1 MGRLKVFIDN
11 REKHRVSEAIEFFN
25 GFKDYETSVAELK
38 TGDYVCGNCCVEYKT
53 TGDFVSSVRNRRIFK
68 QAIRMSESYTNH
80 YVFIETEHA
89 AIKEAG
95 YEMPEIKLVAC
106 MPNCPVYDFVHIS
119 DGQLTNS
126 GKKRLF
132 GSGYKDQTMFELF
145 CPKTHIDS
153 LTCPTFVSTCKRDFL
168 RAHSRELYKDLQERG
183 IMSEIVDLETDD
195 KTTGHVHNVLHPFR
209 PFAEIIN
216 HAMVEFIEKARKR

>member
-89 AIKEAG
+89 AIKEA
-95 YEMPEIKLVAC
+95 IKSSYWRTGRKFTWNNYYGALASLSLITTPIIVKNFSESLKFMEFLFRKSNDGKIRSIVAPDKKYDNFLV
-106 MPNCPVYDFVHIS
+106 NCLASIDDI
-119 DGQLTNS
+119 
-126 GKKRLF
+126 
-132 GSGYKDQTMFELF
+132 GSNTALLI
-145 CPKTHIDS
+145 IDS
-153 LTCPTFVSTCKRDFL
+153 LDLRTYNELCKVTYD
-168 RAHSRELYKDLQERG
+168 DLISIKG
-183 IMSEIVDLETDD
+183 IGSKTANIIMSAIGDE
-195 KTTGHVHNVLHPFR
+195 
-209 PFAEIIN
+209 
-216 HAMVEFIEKARKR
+216 